1 MAAATDTAS
10 TPGKGPSLIV
20 QIAVLLA
27 ISGATIGAGWFA
39 GQTMGARSGGPQ
51 AAAEGAQA
59 AAEQG
64 GAGPAGK
71 DAPASEAPG
80 PQSLNIFPLAT
91 ITTNLADPRDLWVRL
106 ELALVFK
113 DQVDARIAEMVNQDV
128 LAYLRTVKS
137 RQIEGPSGLQHL
149 RSDLD
154 ERAQLRSQ
162 GKVTQVLIRTL
173 LFE

>member
-1 MAAATDTAS
+1 MAAATDTA
-10 TPGKGPSLIV
+10 PAPRKGPSPIV

-27 ISGATIGAGWFA
+27 LSGAAVGAGWFA
-39 GQTMGARSGGPQ
+39 GQMMGARSGSEP
-51 AAAEGAQA
+51 AAEGEPPA
-59 AAEQG
+59 
-64 GAGPAGK
+64 GAKPAGK
-71 DAPASEAPG
+71 DAKAGEAPG

-154 ERAQLRSQ
+154 ERAQTRSQ

>member
-1 MAAATDTAS
+1 
-10 TPGKGPSLIV
+10 
-20 QIAVLLA
+20 
-27 ISGATIGAGWFA
+27 
-39 GQTMGARSGGPQ
+39 
-51 AAAEGAQA
+51 
-59 AAEQG
+59 
-64 GAGPAGK
+64 
-71 DAPASEAPG
+71 
-80 PQSLNIFPLAT
+80 
-91 ITTNLADPRDLWVRL
+91 VRL

-154 ERAQLRSQ
+154 ERAQTRSQ

>member
-1 MAAATDTAS
+1 MAAATDTA
-10 TPGKGPSLIV
+10 PAPRKGPSLIV
-20 QIAVLLA
+20 QIAVLLVL
-27 ISGATIGAGWFA
+27 SGAAIGAGWFA
-39 GQTMGARSGGPQ
+39 GQMMGARGGAEP
-51 AAAEGAQA
+51 AAESPPA
-59 AAEQG
+59 AKEGSAH
-64 GAGPAGK
+64 
-71 DAPASEAPG
+71 EAPG
-80 PQSLNIFPLAT
+80 PQALNIFPLAT
-91 ITTNLADPRDLWVRL
+91 ITTNLADPRDLWIRL

-154 ERAQLRSQ
+154 ERAQTRSQ

>member
-1 MAAATDTAS
+1 MAAATDTAAA
-10 TPGKGPSLIV
+10 PRKGPSLVV

-27 ISGATIGAGWFA
+27 ISGAAVGAGWFA
-39 GQTMGARSGGPQ
+39 GQLMGAR
-51 AAAEGAQA
+51 
-59 AAEQG
+59 G
-64 GAGPAGK
+64 GAEPAAGESATAPEGK
-71 DAPASEAPG
+71 KAAASEAPG

>member
-1 MAAATDTAS
+1 MAAATDTA
-10 TPGKGPSLIV
+10 PAPRKGPSLIV
-20 QIAVLLA
+20 QIAVLLVL
-27 ISGATIGAGWFA
+27 SGAAIGAGWFA
-39 GQTMGARSGGPQ
+39 GQMMGARGAPEP
-51 AAAEGAQA
+51 AAE
-59 AAEQG
+59 
-64 GAGPAGK
+64 P
-71 DAPASEAPG
+71 APAKEGSAHEAPG
-80 PQSLNIFPLAT
+80 PQALNIFPLAT
-91 ITTNLADPRDLWVRL
+91 ITTNLADPRDLWIRL

-154 ERAQLRSQ
+154 ERAQTRSQ

>member
-1 MAAATDTAS
+1 MAAATDT
-10 TPGKGPSLIV
+10 TPAPRKGPSLII

-27 ISGATIGAGWFA
+27 LSGAAVGAGWFA
-39 GQTMGARSGGPQ
+39 GQMMGGRGQAQPAAEAAPEAKHGAEAEAPPPQ
-51 AAAEGAQA
+51 A
-59 AAEQG
+59 
-64 GAGPAGK
+64 
-71 DAPASEAPG
+71 
-80 PQSLNIFPLAT
+80 LNIFPLAT
-91 ITTNLADPRDLWVRL
+91 ITTNLADPRDLWIRL

-113 DQVDARIAEMVNQDV
+113 DQADARVAEMVNQDV

-149 RSDLD
+149 KSDLD
-154 ERAQLRSQ
+154 ERARVRSE